1 MLNFMSNKD
10 KIMNAMQFDYD
21 VIVVGGGHAG
31 SEASLACAHR
41 GDKTLLISLNI
52 KMMANMP
59 CNPSIG
65 GSAKGIV
72 VREIDA
78 LGGFMGKVCDQEYL
92 QMKMLNTKKGPGV
105 QCLRAQADKQR
116 YPHHMQDVLL
126 NTPNLDVLEDEV
138 KGILYE
144 ENKILGVYTAT
155 RKIYSKAVILTTG
168 TYMNADILRGHHKT
182 RQGPDG
188 EKPSIGLSDCLR
200 EMGIKLER
208 LKTGTPQRIAK
219 ESIDYSKTE
228 VQYGN
233 VEDQAFSYETHSF
246 IPISEQVP
254 CYLIYTTPE
263 THQIIRDH
271 LGDSAMYGGIVE
283 GVGPRY
289 CPSIEDKIVRF
300 ADKPR
305 HQLFLEPES
314 YDTNSI
320 YLQGFSTS
328 MPEDVQDLMV
338 HSLPGLE
345 HAKILKYAYAIE
357 YDSFASDEFDSTLM
371 IKKYPGLFIAG
382 QICGT
387 SGYEEAAGLGLMAGI
402 NASLYIRNEEPF
414 ILKRDEAYIGVMID
428 DLITK
433 GTKEPYRLL
442 SSRAEYRLLL
452 RNDNADLRLT
462 EFGHKYGLISES
474 RYQSFLDKKNKINK
488 IQKILNETYFG
499 ATSPVND
506 YLISLG
512 YEKLTCGVKGS
523 DLLKR
528 NGVSYNKLK
537 EYLTFDEDLSLDHLG
552 EFELEVSIKYEGYIE
567 SERKETIKFR
577 KLEDI
582 KLSQDTDYMKMDG
595 LRIEARQ
602 KLNIVKPLTIGQASR
617 ISGVNPSDVAI
628 LVMNLKKIKKL

>member
-1 MLNFMSNKD
+1 
-10 KIMNAMQFDYD
+10 MQKNYD

-31 SEASLACAHR
+31 SEAALACAHR

-72 VREIDA
+72 VREVDA
-78 LGGFMGKVCDQEYL
+78 LGGFMGKVCDSEYL

-105 QCLRAQADKQR
+105 QCLRAQADKKR
-116 YPHHMQDVLL
+116 YPHHMQEVLL

-138 KGILYE
+138 KGILFE
-144 ENKILGVYTAT
+144 GNKILGVYTPDK
-155 RKIYSKAVILTTG
+155 KIYSKAVILTTG
-168 TYMNADILRGHHKT
+168 TYMNSDILRGHTKISE
-182 RQGPDG
+182 GPDG

-200 EMGIKLER
+200 EMGIKLQR

-219 ESIDYSKTE
+219 ESIDYSQTE

-246 IPISEQVP
+246 IKIKDQIP

-263 THQIIRDH
+263 THEIIRAH
-271 LGDSAMYGGIVE
+271 LGESAMYGGMVE

-300 ADKPR
+300 SDKPR

-328 MPEDVQDLMV
+328 MPEYVQDLMV
-338 HSLPGLE
+338 HSLPGLQN
-345 HAKILKYAYAIE
+345 AKILKYAYAIE
-357 YDSFASDEFDSTLM
+357 YDALETEEFDSTLM
-371 IKKYPGLFIAG
+371 VKKYPGLFIGG

-402 NASLYIRNEEPF
+402 NASLYIKNEEPF

-433 GTKEPYRLL
+433 GAKEPYRLL

-452 RNDNADLRLT
+452 RSDNADLRLT
-462 EFGHKYGLISES
+462 EYGYKYGLIGKE
-474 RYQSFLDKKNKINK
+474 RYTNFLEKKAKFERIS
-488 IQKILNETYFG
+488 KILEETYFG
-499 ATSPVND
+499 ATSKVND
-506 YLISLG
+506 YLIKLG
-512 YEKLTCGVKGS
+512 YEKLTYGVNGK

-528 NGVSYNKLK
+528 NGVAYSELK
-537 EYLTFDEDLSLDHLG
+537 NYLNLDENLSLDTLS

-567 SERKETIKFR
+567 SERKEAQKFR

-582 KLSQDTDYMKMDG
+582 KLSKETDYSLMDG
-595 LRIEARQ
+595 LRLEARQ
-602 KLNIVKPLTIGQASR
+602 KLNAVKPLTIGQASR
-617 ISGVNPSDVAI
+617 ISGVNPSDISI
-628 LVMNLKKIKKL
+628 LVMNLKKGKKI

>member
-1 MLNFMSNKD
+1 
-10 KIMNAMQFDYD
+10 MQFDYD
-21 VIVVGGGHAG
+21 IIVVGGGHAG
-31 SEASLACAHR
+31 SEAALACAHR

-105 QCLRAQADKQR
+105 QCLRAQADKKR
-116 YPHHMQDVLL
+116 YPHHMQEVLL
-126 NTPNLDVLEDEV
+126 NTPNLTVLEDEV

-144 ENKILGVYTAT
+144 GNKILGVFTSDK
-155 RKIYSKAVILTTG
+155 KIYSKAVILTTG
-168 TYMNADILRGHHKT
+168 TYMNSDILRGHTKYMG
-182 RQGPDG
+182 GPDG
-188 EKPSIGLSDCLR
+188 EKPSIGLSDCLK
-200 EMGIKLER
+200 EMGIRLQR

-219 ESIDYSKTE
+219 ESIDYSQTE

-246 IPISEQVP
+246 IKIKDQIP

-263 THQIIRDH
+263 THKIIREH
-271 LGDSAMYGGIVE
+271 LKDSAMYGGLVE
-283 GVGPRY
+283 GIGPRY

-300 ADKPR
+300 SDKPR

-328 MPEDVQDLMV
+328 MPENIQDLMV
-338 HSLPGLE
+338 HSLPGLQN
-345 HAKILKYAYAIE
+345 AKILKYAYAIE
-357 YDSFASDEFDSTLM
+357 YDAFETDEYDSTLM
-371 IKKYPGLFIAG
+371 IKKYPGLFIGG

-402 NASLYIRNEEPF
+402 NASLYIKGEEPF

-433 GTKEPYRLL
+433 GAKEPYRLL

-452 RNDNADLRLT
+452 RSDNADLRLT
-462 EFGHKYGLISES
+462 DFGHKYGLISEE
-474 RYQSFLDKKNKINK
+474 RYQKFLNKKEKFNEITS
-488 IQKILNETYFG
+488 ILNDTFFG
-499 ATSPVND
+499 ATSPIND
-506 YLISLG
+506 YLVKLG
-512 YEKLTCGVKGS
+512 YDKLTYGVSGK

-528 NGVSYNKLK
+528 NGVSYHELK
-537 EYLTFDEDLSLDHLG
+537 NYLNLNSDLELDNLG

-567 SERKETIKFR
+567 SERKEAIKFR

-582 KLSQDTDYMKMDG
+582 KLNKDTDYSNMDG
-595 LRIEARQ
+595 LRLEARQ
-602 KLNIVKPLTIGQASR
+602 KLDAVKPLTIGQASR
-617 ISGVNPSDVAI
+617 ISGVNPSDISI
-628 LVMNLKKIKKL
+628 LVMNLRKGNKL